1 MSARIYIGI
10 RIKATRRAAMFQS
23 EIFRLAGNLLN
34 PSRKPPEWQLVSRTV
49 LKLRDE
55 GEK

>member
-1 MSARIYIGI
+1 MSARRYIGI
-10 RIKATRRAAMFQS
+10 RIIATRRAAMFQS
-23 EIFRLAGNLLN
+23 EMFRLAGNLLN